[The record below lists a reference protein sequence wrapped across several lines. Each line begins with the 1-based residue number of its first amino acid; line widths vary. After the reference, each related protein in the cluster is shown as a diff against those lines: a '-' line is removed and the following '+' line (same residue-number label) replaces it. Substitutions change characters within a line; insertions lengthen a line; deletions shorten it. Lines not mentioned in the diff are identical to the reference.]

1 MSHKTLHMM
10 LLSALFAALTAV
22 GAFIRLPAGPTSITL
37 QFFFSALA
45 GILLGVKWGA
55 VSQLLYVGLGLLGLP
70 VFTMGGGLSYLL
82 QPSFGFLLG
91 LIPSTAVIA
100 ALTHRS
106 ASRPRLFLGCLLGDL
121 VLYLF
126 GVPYMYLISH
136 VYGGSAT
143 TWMAMW
149 AGMLVFVPG
158 DLIKLVV
165 LTALSPI
172 LQRRLGKYIQ

>member
-1 MSHKTLHMM
+1 M
-10 LLSALFAALTAV
+10 
-22 GAFIRLPAGPTSITL
+22 PA
-37 QFFFSALA
+37 
-45 GILLGVKWGA
+45 
-55 VSQLLYVGLGLLGLP
+55 
-70 VFTMGGGLSYLL
+70 
-82 QPSFGFLLG
+82 
-91 LIPSTAVIA
+91 
-100 ALTHRS
+100 
-106 ASRPRLFLGCLLGDL
+106 GDL

-149 AGMLVFVPG
+149 ASMLVFVPG

-172 LQRRLGKYIQ
+172 LQRRLGQYIQ